1 MDLINNSD
9 TADREI
15 IQSRLLD
22 APREMVFAAWTDP
35 KQIVQWWG
43 PRGFTT
49 TSGDMSVT
57 PGGTWRFVM
66 HGPDGRDYK
75 NKIIYIEVVK
85 PERLVYRHAGE
96 EDTENVR
103 FHVTVTFEEKGRKT
117 LLTMRSLFET
127 AQERDEVVTK
137 YGAIE
142 GGKQTLER
150 LAEFV
155 ERE

>member
-1 MDLINNSD
+1 MNTS
-9 TADREI
+9 TPDREI
-15 IQSRLLD
+15 VLSRLLD

-35 KQIVQWWG
+35 KQVVQWWG

-49 TSGDMSVT
+49 TTQEMAVA
-57 PGGTWRFVM
+57 PGGVWRFVM

-75 NKIIYIEVVK
+75 NKIIFTEVVK

-96 EDTENVR
+96 EDTEHIR
-103 FHVTVTFEEKGRKT
+103 FHVTVTFEAQGSKT
-117 LLTMRSLFET
+117 LLTMRSLFAT

-150 LAEFV
+150 LAEHLTNKQGG
-155 ERE
+155 

>member
-1 MDLINNSD
+1 MDQIGRSN

-15 IQSRLLD
+15 VLSRLLN
-22 APREMVFAAWTDP
+22 APRELVFDAWTDP
-35 KQIVQWWG
+35 KHIVQWWG

-49 TSGDMSVT
+49 TSHEMSVT

-75 NKIIYIEVVK
+75 NKIIFIDVVK

-96 EDTENVR
+96 EDHEDVR
-103 FHVTVTFEEKGRKT
+103 FHVTVTFEAKGSKT
-117 LLTMRSLFET
+117 LLTMHSLFET
-127 AQERDEVVTK
+127 AEERNEVVTK

-155 ERE
+155 ER

>member
-1 MDLINNSD
+1 MDQTGQST

-15 IQSRLLD
+15 VLSRLLN
-22 APREMVFAAWTDP
+22 APRELVFAAWTDP
-35 KQIVQWWG
+35 MQVVQWWG

-49 TSGDMSVT
+49 TSHEMSVT
-57 PGGTWRFVM
+57 PGGVWRFVM

-75 NKIIYIEVVK
+75 NKIIFTEVVK

-96 EDTENVR
+96 GEHEDVR
-103 FHVTVTFEEKGRKT
+103 FHVTVTFQAQGRKT
-117 LLTMRSLFET
+117 LLTMRSLFAT

-137 YGAIE
+137 YGAVE

-150 LAEFV
+150 LAEHV
-155 ERE
+155 EKN